1 FFYYS
6 TLSDSRFKTLQ
17 QNHYWKQEAE
27 RSLEGNVINLSVLTI
42 EKARIHEMLGSCFF
56 YCTPSSILKV

>member
-1 FFYYS
+1 MKKII
-6 TLSDSRFKTLQ
+6 D
-17 QNHYWKQEAE
+17 YWKQEAE